1 MFFGGVVLSFVLGL
15 SYLYIIVSYL
25 KNWHDLKFV
34 PNKNN
39 LENIPFISVV
49 VAARDEEKNIIHCIQ
64 SLLNQDYPIDKF
76 EILIVDDFSTDNT
89 AELVKKF
96 ETSETNLKYLSSTAK
111 RHEKIVVSY
120 KREAIQTGINAS
132 KGQYILLTDADC
144 IVPPSW
150 ITTFSEQFIKE
161 DCVFIGGPVVISD
174 EKLSLLTSFQG
185 LDMIGMMVITGAGY
199 QSGNQLLANGA
210 NMGFSKQVFNELGAY
225 TQFPNKASGDDM
237 FLLHHFHHHHPKS
250 IRFLKTLS
258 AVVVTQ
264 PEYAI
269 KSLLRQRIR
278 WASKN
283 NAYKEMKINFSL
295 SVLFMVSLT
304 IIILGVLSILH
315 TSIFFPGFCVLYIF
329 KMFSDYLLQ
338 REAIRF
344 FNKRTLEKYFFL
356 SQNIHTLY
364 IAWVGI
370 MASLFPFYYWKGRK
384 VR

>member
-1 MFFGGVVLSFVLGL
+1 MFFGGIVLSFVLGL

-25 KNWHDLKFV
+25 KNWHALKFV
-34 PNKNN
+34 HSKNN

-174 EKLSLLTSFQG
+174 EKPSLLTSFQG

>member
-1 MFFGGVVLSFVLGL
+1 MFFGGIVLSFVLGL

-25 KNWHDLKFV
+25 KNWHALKFA
-34 PNKNN
+34 PSRNN
-39 LENIPFISVV
+39 LENSPFISVV
-49 VAARDEEKNIIHCIQ
+49 VAARDEEKNITNCIQ
-64 SLLNQDYPIDKF
+64 SLLKQDYPIDKF

-111 RHEKIVVSY
+111 RLEKIIVSY

-132 KGQYILLTDADC
+132 KGKYILLTDADC

-161 DCVFIGGPVVISD
+161 DGVFIGGPVVISD
-174 EKLSLLTSFQG
+174 EKPSLLTSFQG

-225 TQFPNKASGDDM
+225 TQFPKKASGDDM

-269 KSLLRQRIR
+269 KSLLKQRIR

-283 NAYKEMKINFSL
+283 NAYKEMNINFSL

-304 IIILGVLSILH
+304 IIILGVLSIIKA
-315 TSIFFPGFCVLYIF
+315 SIFFPGFCVLYIL
-329 KMFSDYLLQ
+329 KIFSDYLLQ

-344 FNKRTLEKYFFL
+344 FNKRTLAKYFFL
-356 SQNIHTLY
+356 SQNIHTIY

>member
-1 MFFGGVVLSFVLGL
+1 MFFGGIVLSFVLGL

-25 KNWHDLKFV
+25 KNWHVLKFV
-34 PNKNN
+34 PSRNN
-39 LENIPFISVV
+39 LENFPFISVV
-49 VAARDEEKNIIHCIQ
+49 VAARDEEKNITHCIQ

-111 RHEKIVVSY
+111 WHEKIVVSY

-132 KGQYILLTDADC
+132 KGKYILLTDADC

-304 IIILGVLSILH
+304 IIILGVLSILQM
-315 TSIFFPGFCVLYIF
+315 SIFFPGFCVLYIF

-338 REAIRF
+338 REAIKF
-344 FNKRTLEKYFFL
+344 FNKRTLAKYFFL
-356 SQNIHTLY
+356 SQNIHTIY

>member
-1 MFFGGVVLSFVLGL
+1 MFFGGIVLSFVLGL

-132 KGQYILLTDADC
+132 KGKYILLTDADC

-210 NMGFSKQVFNELGAY
+210 NMGFSKQVFNELGGYA
-225 TQFPNKASGDDM
+225 QFPNKASGDDM
-237 FLLHHFHHHHPKS
+237 FLMHHFHHHHPKS

-304 IIILGVLSILH
+304 IIILGVLSILKA
-315 TSIFFPGFCVLYIF
+315 SIFFLGFCVLYIF

-344 FNKRTLEKYFFL
+344 FNKRTLEKYFLL

-370 MASLFPFYYWKGRK
+370 MDSLFPFYFWKGRK

>member
-1 MFFGGVVLSFVLGL
+1 
-15 SYLYIIVSYL
+15 
-25 KNWHDLKFV
+25 
-34 PNKNN
+34 
-39 LENIPFISVV
+39 
-49 VAARDEEKNIIHCIQ
+49 VAARDEEKNITHCIQ
-64 SLLNQDYPIDKF
+64 SLLNQDYPLDKY
-76 EILIVDDFSTDNT
+76 EIIIVDDFSTDKT
-89 AELVKKF
+89 AELIKIF
-96 ETSETNLKYLSSTAK
+96 ETSVTNLKYLSSNAK
-111 RHEKIVVSY
+111 RHEKIIVSY

-132 KGQYILLTDADC
+132 KGKYILLTDADC
-144 IVPPSW
+144 IVPTSW
-150 ITTFSEQFIKE
+150 ITAFSEQFIKE

-174 EKLSLLTSFQG
+174 EKQNLLTSFQA

-210 NMGFSKQVFNELGAY
+210 NMGFSKQVFNELGRYA
-225 TQFPNKASGDDM
+225 QFPNKASGDDM

-250 IRFLKTLS
+250 IRFLKTQS

-283 NAYKEMKINFSL
+283 NAYKEMNINFSL
-295 SVLFMVSLT
+295 FVLFMISLT
-304 IIILGVLSILH
+304 IIILGVLSILQA
-315 TSIFFPGFCVLYIF
+315 SIFFPAFCVLYIF

-344 FNKRTLEKYFFL
+344 FNKRTLAKYFFL
-356 SQNIHTLY
+356 SQNIHTIY
-364 IAWVGI
+364 ITWVGI
-370 MASLFPFYYWKGRK
+370 MANLFPFYYWKGRK

>member
-1 MFFGGVVLSFVLGL
+1 MFFVVIVLSFVLGV
-15 SYLYIIVSYL
+15 SYLFIISGYL
-25 KNWHDLKFV
+25 KNWRDLKYLTV
-34 PNKNN
+34 KNN
-39 LENIPFISVV
+39 QDYIPFISVV
-49 VAARDEEKNIIHCIQ
+49 VAARDEEKNITHCIQ
-64 SLLNQDYPIDKF
+64 SLLKQDYPVDNY
-76 EILIVDDFSTDNT
+76 EILIVDDFSTDKT
-89 AELVKKF
+89 AELIKKF
-96 ETSETNLKYLSSTAK
+96 EASRTNLKYLSSTAK
-111 RHEKIVVSY
+111 RHEKIIVSY

-132 KGQYILLTDADC
+132 KGKYILLTDADC

-150 ITTFSEQFIKE
+150 ITAFSEQFIKE
-161 DCVFIGGPVVISD
+161 DSIFISGPVVISD
-174 EKLSLLTSFQG
+174 KKQNLLTSFQA

-210 NMGFSKQVFNELGAY
+210 NMGFSKQVFNDLGGY
-225 TQFPNKASGDDM
+225 SQFPNKASGDDM
-237 FLLHHFHHHHPKS
+237 FLVHHFHHNHPKR
-250 IRFLKTLS
+250 IRFLKSLL

-283 NAYKEMKINFSL
+283 NAYKEMNINFSL

-304 IIILGVLSILH
+304 IIVLGVLSILQA
-315 TSIFFPGFCVLYIF
+315 SIFFPGFCVLYIF
-329 KMFSDYLLQ
+329 KIFSDYLLQ

-344 FNKRTLEKYFFL
+344 FNKRTLAKYFFL
-356 SQNIHTLY
+356 SQNIHTIY

-370 MASLFPFYYWKGRK
+370 MANLFPFYYWKGRK

>member
-1 MFFGGVVLSFVLGL
+1 MFFVGIVLSLVFGF
-15 SYLYIIVSYL
+15 SYLYIVVSYL
-25 KNWHDLKFV
+25 KNWRNLKFL
-34 PNKNN
+34 PGRNN
-39 LENIPFISVV
+39 LDNRPFISVV
-49 VAARDEEKNIIHCIQ
+49 VAARDEEKNISHCIQ
-64 SLLNQDYPIDKF
+64 SLLNQDYPLDKY
-76 EILIVDDFSTDNT
+76 EIIIVDDFSTDKT
-89 AELVKKF
+89 AELIKKF
-96 ETSETNLKYLSSTAK
+96 EASGANLKYLSSTAK
-111 RHEKIVVSY
+111 RHEKTIVSY

-132 KGQYILLTDADC
+132 KGKYILLTDADC

-174 EKLSLLTSFQG
+174 KNPNLLTSFQA

-210 NMGFSKQVFNELGAY
+210 NMGFSKQVFNDLGGYA
-225 TQFPNKASGDDM
+225 QFPNKASGDDM
-237 FLLHHFHHHHPKS
+237 FLLHHFHQHYPKS
-250 IRFLKTLS
+250 IQFLKTLS

-264 PEYAI
+264 PEHSI

-283 NAYKEMKINFSL
+283 NAYKEMNINFSL
-295 SVLFMVSLT
+295 SVLFIVSLT
-304 IIILGVLSILH
+304 IVILGVLCIIQ
-315 TSIFFPGFCVLYIF
+315 TSIFFPMFCVLYIF
-329 KMFSDYLLQ
+329 KIFSDYLLQ

-344 FNKRTLEKYFFL
+344 FNKGKLEKYFFL

-364 IAWVGI
+364 ITLVGI
-370 MASLFPFYYWKGRK
+370 MASLFPVYRWKGRK

>member
-1 MFFGGVVLSFVLGL
+1 
-15 SYLYIIVSYL
+15 
-25 KNWHDLKFV
+25 
-34 PNKNN
+34 
-39 LENIPFISVV
+39 
-49 VAARDEEKNIIHCIQ
+49 VAARDEEKNITNCIQ
-64 SLLNQDYPIDKF
+64 SLLKQDYPIDKF

-111 RHEKIVVSY
+111 RLEKIIVSY

-132 KGQYILLTDADC
+132 KGKYILLTDADC

-161 DCVFIGGPVVISD
+161 DGVFIGGPVVISD
-174 EKLSLLTSFQG
+174 EKPSLLTSFQG

-225 TQFPNKASGDDM
+225 TQFPKKASGDDM

-269 KSLLRQRIR
+269 KSLLKQRIR

-283 NAYKEMKINFSL
+283 NAYKEMNINFSL

-304 IIILGVLSILH
+304 IIILGVLSIIKA
-315 TSIFFPGFCVLYIF
+315 SIFFPGFCVLYIL
-329 KMFSDYLLQ
+329 KIFSDYLLQ

-344 FNKRTLEKYFFL
+344 FNKRTLAKYFFL
-356 SQNIHTLY
+356 SQNIHTIY

>member
-1 MFFGGVVLSFVLGL
+1 MFFGGIVLSFVLGL

-25 KNWHDLKFV
+25 KNWRYLKFV
-34 PNKNN
+34 PSKNN

-150 ITTFSEQFIKE
+150 ITTFSEQFKKE

-174 EKLSLLTSFQG
+174 EKPSLLTSFQG

>member
-1 MFFGGVVLSFVLGL
+1 MFFGGIVLSFVLGL

-25 KNWHDLKFV
+25 KNWRYLKFV
-34 PNKNN
+34 PSKNN

-174 EKLSLLTSFQG
+174 EKPSLLTSFQG

-338 REAIRF
+338 REAIKF